1 MDCKKVEDILSEYIE
16 NELSEDLQNGVSLHL
31 ETCAQCRLLKDKMEE
46 LVDFFPELEE
56 DVPFFLKNRL
66 YYIPESQEVDEYID
80 TKYSYLR
87 WVAAVIGTFVL
98 FLNLFYF
105 TNLYPPANRILHSV
119 VSKVK
124 GYTVEAGEF
133 FQEVADSKGM
143 SLFNI
148 FKKKT
153 ADPSKESDPDFETE
167 KADEEE
173 YIDVEKTINEN
184 AKGKGGKNGG
194 TTNSQ

>member
-1 MDCKKVEDILSEYIE
+1 MDCIKVEDILSDYLE
-16 NELSEDLQNGVSLHL
+16 NEISEDLHKEVSLHL
-31 ETCAQCRLLKDKMEE
+31 ETCASCMALKEKIEE
-46 LVDFFPELEE
+46 LVNFFPELEE

-66 YYIPESQEVDEYID
+66 YYIPESQEEDDYTD
-80 TKYSYLR
+80 AKYSYLR

-105 TNLYPPANRILHSV
+105 TNLYPPANRTLHSV

-124 GYTVEAGEF
+124 GITVDTGEF

-143 SLFNI
+143 SLLNI

-153 ADPSKESDPDFETE
+153 ADPSKESDPDFDTE